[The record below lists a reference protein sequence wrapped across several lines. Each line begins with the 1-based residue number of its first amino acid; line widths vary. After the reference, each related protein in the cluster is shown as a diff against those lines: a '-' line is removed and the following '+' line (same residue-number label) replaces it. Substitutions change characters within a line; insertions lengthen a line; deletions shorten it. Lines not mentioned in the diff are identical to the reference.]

1 MVIDRTAASGEYCFK
16 SGLGT
21 MVHFATQPSPVAKQ
35 PGRFHLPAGL
45 DANEARARKAGDFPS
60 TRRKAIIRVAKG

>member
-35 PGRFHLPAGL
+35 PARFHLPAGL

>member
-1 MVIDRTAASGEYCFK
+1 
-16 SGLGT
+16 

-35 PGRFHLPAGL
+35 PARFHLPAGL

-60 TRRKAIIRVAKG
+60 TRRNAIIRVAKG

>member
-1 MVIDRTAASGEYCFK
+1 MVIDCTAVSGEYCFK

-35 PGRFHLPAGL
+35 PARFHLPAGL